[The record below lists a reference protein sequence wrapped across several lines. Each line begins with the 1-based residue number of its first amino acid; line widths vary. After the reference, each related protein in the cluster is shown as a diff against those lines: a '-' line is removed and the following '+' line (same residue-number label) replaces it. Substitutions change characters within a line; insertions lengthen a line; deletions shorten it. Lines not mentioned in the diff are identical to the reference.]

1 MSWFWRQRPS
11 RKNCA
16 SSKQEQVADFAIHKE
31 RTSQRKFAV
40 FQVSEPGE
48 RVALVC
54 LEMRS
59 LQAAAELEH
68 WLRMNVSDKTLVK
81 LLGRFDS
88 VYFPS
93 GETGIEAVVLS
104 GERIQSTHKQ
114 P

>member
-1 MSWFWRQRPS
+1 M
-11 RKNCA
+11 
-16 SSKQEQVADFAIHKE
+16 QVAGFAVHKQ

-48 RVALVC
+48 TSALVC

-68 WLRMNVSDKTLVK
+68 WLRMNVSNKTLVK

-88 VYFPS
+88 VCFPS
-93 GETGIEAVVLS
+93 SESGTESVVFDS
-104 GERIQSTHKQ
+104 ERFRSTPHK

>member
-1 MSWFWRQRPS
+1 M
-11 RKNCA
+11 
-16 SSKQEQVADFAIHKE
+16 
-31 RTSQRKFAV
+31 KFAV

-48 RVALVC
+48 RAALVC

-93 GETGIEAVVLS
+93 GETGTEAVVLS
-104 GERIQSTHKQ
+104 GERIQSTHNQ